1 MDENKKGKILIV
13 EDDLD
18 INGLIYR
25 ILIKEGYDV
34 TQAFSGSEGRMC
46 IELYEFDLLLLDL
59 MLPGMSGEE
68 IIERVIKSKDMPIIV
83 ISAKTGQD
91 DKINTLDIGAD
102 DFVSKPFDVNEIVAR
117 VNAQL
122 RRYKRFSDNNKEESN
137 NKILNH
143 KNITLNKE
151 LIEVKVNNEPISL
164 TAKEYLILKLLM
176 SNPNKVFTRAN
187 LFESVWKDEF
197 LGDDNTINVH
207 ISNIRSKIAAVDK
220 ENDYIKTIWG
230 IGFKME

>member
-25 ILIKEGYDV
+25 ILTKEGYDV

-68 IIERVIKSKDMPIIV
+68 IIEKVRKSKDMSIIV

-122 RRYKRFSDNNKEESN
+122 RRYKRFSSGHKEGS
-137 NKILNH
+137 KILKH

-151 LIEVKVNNEPISL
+151 LIEVRVNDELIAL
-164 TAKEYLILKLLM
+164 TAKEYLILELLM

>member
-1 MDENKKGKILIV
+1 MDKNKKGKILIV

-25 ILIKEGYDV
+25 ILTKEGYDV

-46 IELYEFDLLLLDL
+46 IELYEFDLILLDL

-68 IIERVIKSKDMPIIV
+68 IIEKIRKSKDMPIIV

-122 RRYKRFSDNNKEESN
+122 RRYKRFSSGDKVGS
-137 NKILNH
+137 KILKH

-151 LIEVKVNNEPISL
+151 LIEVRVKDELIAL
-164 TAKEYLILKLLM
+164 TAKEYQILELLM
-176 SNPNKVFTRAN
+176 SNPSKVFTRAN

-207 ISNIRSKIAAVDK
+207 ISNIRSKVAAVDK